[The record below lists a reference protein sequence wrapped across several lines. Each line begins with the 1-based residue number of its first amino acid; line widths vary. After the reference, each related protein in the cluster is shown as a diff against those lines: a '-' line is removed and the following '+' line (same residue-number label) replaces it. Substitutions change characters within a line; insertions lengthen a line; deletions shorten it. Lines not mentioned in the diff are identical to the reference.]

1 MNKLLLYLSLLLLSL
16 TFYTNSSAQRIEQP
30 VEWKSSVVKLEENLY
45 QIKLIGTLDIDRPEW
60 HLYDLGPY
68 QDGPTPT
75 TLTIET
81 EPKGF
86 ELVGKPEL
94 LSRSIKKFDPMFGME
109 IGICEEDL
117 IVAQTI
123 RVTSATDSV
132 SILAIIEWQA
142 CDNQSCLPP
151 TDKEFTIKLPGVKG
165 AAKVAAKS
173 AEASNSA
180 AVAATTTKKTAA
192 DKASANKAAPEIVAA
207 SNEVA
212 ACDNDQMI
220 SERASASKESNIT
233 PATQINSPTK
243 DSSTSKSIWGVIIEA
258 IIWGFVALLTPCV
271 FPMVPMTVSFFLK
284 QSQNSQEA
292 LDKETANGGSNSNDS
307 NSANSIKKRSNAKG
321 KVMATFFGISIITL
335 YTLPIAAIII
345 ITYFAGG
352 QAVTADMFNWLATHW
367 IPNVLFFLIFM
378 IFAISFFGAFEI
390 VLPSWMVNKSDAKSD
405 KGGYAGV
412 FFMALTL
419 VLVSFS
425 CTGPIVGTI
434 LIKSTQGEIWEP
446 IITMFAFSTAF
457 ALPFTVFAF
466 APSLLKDLPKSGGW
480 LNSVKVV
487 LGFIEVA
494 LGFKFLSVADQ
505 VYHWGLLDREI
516 YLAIWIVVFTL
527 MGFYLLGKLRF
538 AHDSPTQHITVKRL
552 FMAIATFVFVV
563 YMIPGMW
570 GAPLKGL
577 SGYLPPISS
586 QDFKSAQLGDIQP
599 LNGGGSGQGNGAYGM
614 GINNQNNTSLRS
626 QGIIPKYS
634 DFLHLPHGLEGFFT
648 YDEAIEYAKKVGKPL
663 FLDFTGHGCVNCREM
678 EARVWSDPRVLTL
691 LRQEFVIL
699 ALYADD
705 KKKADE
711 SDWVTT
717 ESGRVLKTIGK
728 INSDLVMRKYNANAQ
743 PYYVILDPAT
753 EQNTTEPMGY
763 NLDIDTFIEFLT
775 KGVEGYKNR
784 K

>member
-763 NLDIDTFIEFLT
+763 NLDIDTFIEFLEN
-775 KGVEGYKNR
+775 GIEGYKNR
-784 K
+784 